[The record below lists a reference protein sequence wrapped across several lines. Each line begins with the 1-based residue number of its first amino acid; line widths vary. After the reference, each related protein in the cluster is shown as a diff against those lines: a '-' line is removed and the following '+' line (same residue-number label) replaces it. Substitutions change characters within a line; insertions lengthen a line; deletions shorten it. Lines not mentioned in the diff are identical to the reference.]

1 MNFGKLGR
9 YLTPGIILGAI
20 SVFALSF
27 LAAIAWL
34 IWFAPPAAEL
44 REDPGTGLI
53 LIPGPSS
60 TPPDPSEVP
69 LSTSTATATLVP
81 LQPGEMGIGS
91 YVQIVGTEGFGLNMR
106 SFAGLDGQ
114 VNFLGYDEE
123 VFIVSD
129 GPVESDGFVWW
140 HLVTPVDKDRTGW
153 AASSFLSLV
162 ANP

>member
-1 MNFGKLGR
+1 
-9 YLTPGIILGAI
+9 
-20 SVFALSF
+20 
-27 LAAIAWL
+27 
-34 IWFAPPAAEL
+34 
-44 REDPGTGLI
+44 
-53 LIPGPSS
+53 
-60 TPPDPSEVP
+60 
-69 LSTSTATATLVP
+69 
-81 LQPGEMGIGS
+81 
-91 YVQIVGTEGFGLNMR
+91 MR